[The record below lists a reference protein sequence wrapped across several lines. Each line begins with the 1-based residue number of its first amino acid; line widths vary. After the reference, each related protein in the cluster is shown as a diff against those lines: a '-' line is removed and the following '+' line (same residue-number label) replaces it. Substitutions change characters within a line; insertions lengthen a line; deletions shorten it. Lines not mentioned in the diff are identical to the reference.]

1 MKPPNII
8 NDYFFDYINY
18 EKNRTK
24 TIYTNSKINYG
35 NYFSRVNKRKS
46 SVSSEGFEK
55 IGFENLN
62 ETEEYI
68 KHPKSKSHK
77 IALNNRDICEEIFE
91 YKMKMYWNL
100 LIERRNH
107 YCTSNHE
114 FSSYIEEGEFE
125 NHNESYYNCEKESK
139 KSDMI
144 EIYVEDNRYDIVE
157 SYVRLKCMS
166 NSDENFK
173 DKSIS
178 KII

>member
-1 MKPPNII
+1 MRPPNII

-24 TIYTNSKINYG
+24 TIYTNSKNNYG
-35 NYFSRVNKRKS
+35 NYFSRVNQRKS

-68 KHPKSKSHK
+68 KHPKSKSHR
-77 IALNNRDICEEIFE
+77 ITLNNRDICEEIFE
-91 YKMKMYWNL
+91 YKMKMYSNL

-107 YCTSNHE
+107 YCPSNPE
-114 FSSYIEEGEFE
+114 ISLEEGELE

-144 EIYVEDNRYDIVE
+144 EVYVEDNRYDIVD
-157 SYVRLKCMS
+157 SYVRLKCM
-166 NSDENFK
+166 NNLDENLRVK
-173 DKSIS
+173 GI
-178 KII
+178 